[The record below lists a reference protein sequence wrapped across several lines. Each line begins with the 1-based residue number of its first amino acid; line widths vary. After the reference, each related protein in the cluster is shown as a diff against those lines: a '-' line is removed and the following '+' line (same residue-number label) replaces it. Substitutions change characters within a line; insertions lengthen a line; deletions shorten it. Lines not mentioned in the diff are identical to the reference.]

1 MPSIDLPPLARPTLL
16 FIGVTTGG
24 SFVNR
29 LFPVWAEEMGLGDV
43 ELRGI
48 DLPVDAAPGAVR
60 AAVAFI
66 AANDLARGA
75 LVTTHKIG
83 VFRHAGDLF
92 GAFDSYA
99 CALGEV
105 SSIARRDGRLV
116 GHAKDPITSGLAL
129 DRIVGRDHWRAHP
142 EARALLMGA
151 GGACVALAAHLLE
164 RPRGGRPAGVALT
177 DIDPERLA
185 DARRHL
191 EALDRDGL
199 VSYRGVAGAEDHDAL
214 LAALPVAS
222 LVVNGTGLGKDRPG
236 SPITDAAVFP
246 EGGTAWEFNYR
257 GELGFLHRARRQT
270 EARRLRVADGWV
282 YFLYGWA
289 HVIAE
294 VFDRPLDD
302 ALFARLERAA
312 ERLR

>member
-1 MPSIDLPPLARPTLL
+1 
-16 FIGVTTGG
+16 
-24 SFVNR
+24 
-29 LFPVWAEEMGLGDV
+29 
-43 ELRGI
+43 
-48 DLPVDAAPGAVR
+48 
-60 AAVAFI
+60 
-66 AANDLARGA
+66 
-75 LVTTHKIG
+75 
-83 VFRHAGDLF
+83 
-92 GAFDSYA
+92 
-99 CALGEV
+99 
-105 SSIARRDGRLV
+105 
-116 GHAKDPITSGLAL
+116 
-129 DRIVGRDHWRAHP
+129 
-142 EARALLMGA
+142 MGA

-164 RPRGGRPAGVALT
+164 RPRGERPAAVALT

-199 VSYRGVAGAEDHDAL
+199 VGYRRVAGAEDHDAL
-214 LAALPVAS
+214 LAALPAAS

-246 EGGTAWEFNYR
+246 EGGIAWEFNYR

-302 ALFARLERAA
+302 TLFARLERAA